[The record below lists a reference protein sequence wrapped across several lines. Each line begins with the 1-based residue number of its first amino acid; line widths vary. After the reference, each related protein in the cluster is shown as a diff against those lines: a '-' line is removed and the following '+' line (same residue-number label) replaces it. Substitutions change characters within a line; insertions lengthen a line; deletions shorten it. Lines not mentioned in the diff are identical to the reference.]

1 MWKTSVWR
9 LGSFAQAVIRPAS
22 RVPLDWKTSVWRLG
36 LLRASGHFSSL
47 ERGRHR
53 FGDWAPSRKRS
64 SDLPHGCTPARPMWP
79 RPPGSLPLDG
89 ARGLG
94 GDVVDDAVDALDLVD
109 DPARDPAQQ
118 VVGQPRPVGGH
129 GIETR

>member
-1 MWKTSVWR
+1 MWKTSGLALGLLRASAHPTCLARAPR
-9 LGSFAQAVIRPAS
+9 LEDFGLA
-22 RVPLDWKTSVWRLG
+22 LG

-47 ERGRHR
+47 ERGRHQ
-53 FGDWAPSRKRS
+53 FGAWAPSRKRS
-64 SDLPHGCTPARPMWP
+64 FDLPHGCTPARPMWP

-109 DPARDPAQQ
+109 DPARDLAQQ
-118 VVGQPRPVGGH
+118 VVGQ
-129 GIETR
+129 